1 MQEQF
6 GFGSSRHQQIWL
18 AAMLHRF
25 AEKTAVRVTL
35 LGKLRTGDRYENG
48 SRGMD

>member
-18 AAMLHRF
+18 AAKLHCF
-25 AEKTAVRVTL
+25 AEKNAVRDTL
-35 LGKLRTGDRYENG
+35 PGKLHTGERYENG
-48 SRGMD
+48 SRVMD